1 MKRIALLGST
11 GSIGTQTLEVI
22 RELNAAEPS
31 FDVVALAA
39 GQNLPRLGEQIRAFR
54 PSRVNVAR
62 EADAARLRRQL
73 DPDLANIAITAGS
86 DGLEALAREAEADLV
101 VNGLVGAIG
110 LRPTLAALEANVDL
124 ALANKES
131 LVIGGPLVRRAQDDS
146 QARLIPIDSEHSA
159 LFQLLEGV
167 PREDVA
173 ELVLTASGGALR
185 DVPLDA
191 LADVTPDDVLSHPTW
206 DMGARVTVD
215 SATLV
220 NKALEVI
227 EAHWLFGWPYER
239 IDAVIHPQSVVHGM
253 LELVDGGVRAALSP
267 PDMREPIQYALTHPE
282 RRARSADEAS
292 GRARTLEFREL
303 DAARYPAFATVVAA
317 GREGGTAP
325 TVANAADEVLVERF
339 LNGEI
344 PFGQIAT
351 GLTEVIDAHDARA
364 VADLDDLWQADRW
377 ARERA
382 QELPP
387 ASPIHG

>member
-11 GSIGTQTLEVI
+11 GSIGTQTLEVV
-22 RELNAAEPS
+22 RALNAAEPS
-31 FDVVALAA
+31 VDVVALAA
-39 GQNLPRLGEQIRAFR
+39 GRNLQRLVEQIRAFR
-54 PSRVNVAR
+54 PSRVNVTR
-62 EADAARLRRQL
+62 EADAAQLRRQL
-73 DPDLANIAITAGS
+73 DPDFADVTITAGP
-86 DGLEALAREAEADLV
+86 DALEALVRESGADLV
-101 VNGLVGAIG
+101 VNGLVGAVG
-110 LRPTLAALEANVDL
+110 LPPTLAALEANIDL

-131 LVIGGPLVRRAQDDS
+131 LVIGGPLVRRAHDDAD
-146 QARLIPIDSEHSA
+146 ARLIPIDSEHSA

-173 ELVLTASGGALR
+173 QLVLTASGGALR
-185 DVPLDA
+185 DVPVDA
-191 LADVTPDDVLSHPTW
+191 LADVAPDDVLSHPTW
-206 DMGARVTVD
+206 DMGARITVD

-253 LELVDGGVRAALSP
+253 VELVDGGVRAAMSP

-282 RRARSADEAS
+282 RRPRSGTNAHAPL
-292 GRARTLEFREL
+292 RTLEFREL
-303 DAARYPAFATVVAA
+303 DPDRYPAFQTVVDA

-325 TVANAADEVLVERF
+325 TVANAADEILVERF

-364 VADLDDLWQADRW
+364 VSDLDDLWQADRW
-377 ARERA
+377 ARGRA
-382 QELPP
+382 QEL
-387 ASPIHG
+387 ASASTIRG